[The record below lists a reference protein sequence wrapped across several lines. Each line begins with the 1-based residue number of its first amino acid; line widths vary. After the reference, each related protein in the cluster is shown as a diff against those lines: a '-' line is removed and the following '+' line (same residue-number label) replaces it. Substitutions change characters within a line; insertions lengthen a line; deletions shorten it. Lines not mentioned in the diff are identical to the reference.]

1 MAQFFKEKPNKSKQL
16 SAKLSLDITQLDHL
30 GAGIAQHQ
38 GKVVFIAGALPG
50 ERATVQLVEQKKS
63 YAKAKLIKIDS
74 PATSRIKA
82 HCPHYVQCGGC
93 DLQHMDT
100 QAQREHKQ
108 TTLVDLIA
116 KLSSAEAVAENL
128 VATPIVDNAW
138 HYRRRAR
145 LATVFDKN
153 TQRLQ
158 LGFRAANSNKI
169 VEINQCPVLAAP
181 LSDLITPLAVNLN
194 QLKAKASLGHV
205 ELTQADNGHFA
216 VLRITK
222 TLPNSD
228 LRWLSGFA
236 EKHQL
241 KVLLQD
247 DAGKLT
253 QLYPTLLS
261 DEDKVTLPFYL
272 LADNSVRCS
281 FTPGNFV
288 QVNGVINQAMVE
300 QAIDW
305 LDPQAGE
312 RILDLFC
319 GVGNFSLPLA
329 KKAAQVIAVEGVAE
343 MVEQAKQNAL
353 DNQLTNVS
361 FYHADLSADLS
372 EQTWLGKIDKLL
384 LDPARAGAYE
394 SLQWLQKMQPKKV
407 VYVSC
412 NPASLARDSS
422 VLLANGYRIAKVGL
436 VDMFPQTH
444 HIEAMVLFELGK

>member
-16 SAKLSLDITQLDHL
+16 SAKLTLDITQLDHL

-38 GKVVFIAGALPG
+38 GKVVFVAGALPG
-50 ERATVQLVEQKKS
+50 ERVTVQFVEQKKS
-63 YAKAKLIKIDS
+63 YAKAKLINIVS
-74 PATSRIKA
+74 PAPSRIKA

-108 TTLVDLIA
+108 IALVDLIT
-116 KLSSAEAVAENL
+116 KLSSTEGIAEHL
-128 VATPIVDNAW
+128 VVTPIVDDAW

-241 KVLLQD
+241 NVLLQD
-247 DAGKLT
+247 DAGQLT
-253 QLYPTLLS
+253 QLYPALLS

-312 RILDLFC
+312 KILDLFC

-329 KKAAQVIAVEGVAE
+329 KKAAQVIAVEGVVE

-372 EQTWLGKIDKLL
+372 EQPWLGNIDKLL

>member
-16 SAKLSLDITQLDHL
+16 SAKLTLDVTQLDHL
-30 GAGIAQHQ
+30 GAGMAQLQ

-50 ERATVQLVEQKKS
+50 ERATVQLIEQKKS
-63 YAKAKLIKIDS
+63 YAKAKLINIAS
-74 PATSRIKA
+74 PALSRVKP
-82 HCPHYVQCGGC
+82 HCQHYSQCGGC
-93 DLQHMDT
+93 DLQHMDI
-100 QAQREHKQ
+100 QAQRDYKQ
-108 TTLVDLIA
+108 SALVDLMA
-116 KLSSAEAVAENL
+116 KSSSDAIDTQMLAEA
-128 VATPIVDNAW
+128 IIGDGW

-145 LATVFDKN
+145 LATVLDKRS
-153 TQRLQ
+153 QRLQ
-158 LGFRAANSNKI
+158 LGFRAGNSNQI
-169 VEINQCPVLAAP
+169 IEINQCPVLAAP
-181 LSDLITPLAVNLN
+181 LSDLITPLAANLN
-194 QLKAKASLGHV
+194 QLKAKASIGHV
-205 ELTQADNGHFA
+205 ELTQADNGHFVA
-216 VLRITK
+216 LRVTK
-222 TLPNSD
+222 KLPNSD
-228 LRWLSGFA
+228 IRWLSGFA

-241 KVLLQD
+241 NLLLQD
-247 DAGKLT
+247 DAGQLT
-253 QLYPTLLS
+253 QLYPSLAS
-261 DEDKVTLPFYL
+261 IEQAVTLPYYH
-272 LADNSVRCS
+272 LAAESVRCS

-288 QVNGVINQAMVE
+288 QVNGTINQAMVD
-300 QAIDW
+300 QAIEW

-329 KKAAQVIAVEGVAE
+329 KKAAQVIGVEGVPE

-353 DNQLTNVS
+353 DNHLDNVT

-372 EQTWLGKIDKLL
+372 EQAWLGKIDKLL

-444 HIEAMVLFELGK
+444 HTEAMVLFELCK